1 MSEDYDVFLSYSLR
15 DRDWVMGLVKALSQ
29 RNFRVW
35 SGSEVIRPGDSWVKA
50 IDEGIRRS
58 KSIVTVITPESVSSS
73 FIAAELGSALALRKT
88 LIPIVSKDT
97 PSEELPGPVRLRRY
111 IPMDEP
117 DIVAEEI
124 SRRLNPKTRNNKLG
138 KDEDTLCVT
147 N

>member
-1 MSEDYDVFLSYSLR
+1 MSEDYDVFLSHSLR
-15 DRDWVMGLVKALSQ
+15 DRDWVVGLAKALSQ

-35 SGSEVIRPGDSWVKA
+35 SDSEVIRPGDSWVKA

-73 FIAAELGSALALRKT
+73 FQAAELGSALALGKT

-124 SRRLNPKTRNNKLG
+124 SRRLNPKTRNYKLG
-138 KDEDTLCVT
+138 KDEDSLCVT